1 MDKSQRDHKY
11 ICLLIELI
19 HKKVLNLLLNL
30 YTRRRCLNSENVSA
44 TELAPEA
51 CDLTETEI
59 RIPCLLFLSL
69 LNKLD
74 NMII

>member
-1 MDKSQRDHKY
+1 MDKSQRDQKY
-11 ICLLIELI
+11 VCLLIELI

-30 YTRRRCLNSENVSA
+30 YTRRRCLTSENVST

-51 CDLTETEI
+51 CGLTATEI
-59 RIPCLLFLSL
+59 RIPCFLFLSL

-74 NMII
+74 NKII